1 MEDTFQIPVTYQG
14 KELNFDAQLLQLGYI
29 SKIQVDVNGVIIFL
43 EKDDAANYPAILTN
57 VNDESKIDKELVKEI
72 VQSLELILK

>member
-14 KELNFDAQLLQLGYI
+14 KELQFDAQLLQLGYTR
-29 SKIQVDVNGVIIFL
+29 KIQVDVYGVIIFL
-43 EKDDAANYPAILTN
+43 EKDDEANYRAVLAN
-57 VNDESKIDKELVKEI
+57 VKDESKIDKELIKEI

>member
-14 KELNFDAQLLQLGYI
+14 KELEFDAQLLQLGYTR
-29 SKIQVDVNGVIIFL
+29 KIQVDVYGIIIFL
-43 EKDDAANYPAILTN
+43 EKDDEANYRAILAN
-57 VNDESKIDKELVKEI
+57 VKDESKIDKELVKEI

>member
-14 KELNFDAQLLQLGYI
+14 KELEFDAQLLHLGYTR
-29 SKIQVDVNGVIIFL
+29 KIQVDVYGIIVFL
-43 EKDDAANYPAILTN
+43 EKDDEGKYRAVLADILN
-57 VNDESKIDKELVKEI
+57 ESKVDKELIKEI

>member
-14 KELNFDAQLLQLGYI
+14 KELEFDAQLLQFGYTR
-29 SKIQVDVNGVIIFL
+29 KIQVDIYGIIIFL
-43 EKDDAANYPAILTN
+43 EKDDEGNYRAILAN
-57 VNDESKIDKELVKEI
+57 VGDESKVDKELIKEI